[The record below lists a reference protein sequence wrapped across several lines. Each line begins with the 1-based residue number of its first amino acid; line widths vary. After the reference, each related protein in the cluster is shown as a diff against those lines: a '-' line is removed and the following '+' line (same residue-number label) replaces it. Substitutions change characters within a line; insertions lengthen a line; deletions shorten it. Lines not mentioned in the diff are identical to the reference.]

1 MKERAGG
8 VIRRAGANARGQ
20 MQSLA
25 APLNEPD
32 APAWTATL
40 AATPEPAAPPT
51 AAECLAIMETCAGRL
66 RTLILSQPARKLIGF
81 IWAHWT
87 LGAPGET
94 GANAAPEGDTE
105 GAASLL
111 LAYVHAVLSAHDED
125 PNAHFN
131 ELACADII
139 SYADE
144 MYAAARQYCDAL
156 AADPNAKPIEPVAKA
171 AFMFRTHRPDVLD
184 SEFLAFVLQSHD
196 EALRLRHGIGAADI
210 VKRLVALPEVQRS
223 VRERAA
229 NAIEAQMNAVA
240 MLATERAVST
250 EDAAAIWN
258 DEEREQA
265 KAAVRGYTELLD
277 GGLCNLSAHTDLPIT
292 LLRDLSYEQGSETHF
307 FAEGATAGTP
317 LRTFPARVKPLLKLK
332 GDFFA
337 PDPAF
342 GRADA
347 HRPLLAP
354 LAADDRAGFEARQN
368 MSSQNAFAR
377 ALSEQL
383 KGARIDTGVCFRD
396 PESHE
401 WTDCDLVIRMD
412 DVLIVVDAKAAATL
426 APPPAD
432 FEAHAANVMR
442 TVGGAYDR
450 CRRFIDYLGGSGEV
464 PIFRRNGG
472 RTMESGRVRLRDY
485 SLVLPIG
492 LSVESLAP
500 LSGMVT
506 ALPSIKP
513 ILGRYAFMAMSV
525 DDLMLL
531 RRVLP
536 TREEFLDYM
545 RFRQGASHGGA
556 TQHHFEA
563 DYLADYAAAVA
574 AEIAVEPEPEIAAE
588 ESAPV
593 AEVAPAI
600 EPVPEPVVE
609 AAPEPDRPREIA
621 SLLAALKSAGEAGW
635 QRASEAIRAR
645 EGEAAVTLANALS
658 EAAATLATQENRW
671 LHDAHEPQ
679 LFVWL
684 QRTGTRADLAMLRQK
699 AKATAVTS
707 GVPSI
712 IAVLAHASTPGEFS
726 RAVSVGIV
734 VPTKDSSEYRKLRA
748 ESAEARAREELA
760 KLRQPKAEAAAPP
773 PRKMGRN
780 EPCFCGS
787 GKKFKRCHG
796 K

>member
-1 MKERAGG
+1 
-8 VIRRAGANARGQ
+8 
-20 MQSLA
+20 MQSSAAALSEPDTVDLA
-25 APLNEPD
+25 AMP
-32 APAWTATL
+32 APAEPAL
-40 AATPEPAAPPT
+40 AADHAAPS

-94 GANAAPEGDTE
+94 GANAAPDGDTE

-111 LAYVHAVLSAHDED
+111 LAYVHAVLAAHEED

-144 MYAAARQYCDAL
+144 MYAAARLYCDVL
-156 AADPNAKPIEPVAKA
+156 AADPGAKPIEPVAKA
-171 AFMFRTHRPDVLD
+171 AFMFRTHRPSVLD
-184 SEFLAFVLQSHD
+184 AEFLTFVLQPHD
-196 EALRLRHGIGAADI
+196 EALRQRHGIGAADI
-210 VKRLVALPEVQRS
+210 VKRLVALPDVVRG
-223 VRERAA
+223 VREKAA

-240 MLATERAVST
+240 TLATERAVST

-292 LLRDLSYEQGSETHF
+292 LLRDLSYEQGSDARF
-307 FAEGATAGTP
+307 FAEGANAGTP
-317 LRTFPARVKPLLKLK
+317 LRTFPARVKPLLKLR

-337 PDPAF
+337 PDPSF

-354 LAADDRAGFEARQN
+354 LAADDRAAFEARQTAT
-368 MSSQNAFAR
+368 SQNAFAR
-377 ALSEQL
+377 ALSDQL
-383 KGARIDTGVCFRD
+383 KGARLDTGVCFRD

-412 DVLIVVDAKAAATL
+412 DVLIVVDAKAAAML
-426 APPPAD
+426 HKPAAD
-432 FEAHAANVMR
+432 FEAHAASVMR
-442 TVGGAYDR
+442 TVGSAYDR
-450 CRRFIDYLGGSGEV
+450 CRRFIDYLGGSPEV

-472 RTMESGRVRLRDY
+472 RTMENGRIRLRDY

-492 LSVESLAP
+492 LSIESLAP

-545 RFRQGASHGGA
+545 RFRQSASHGGA
-556 TQHHFEA
+556 TPHHFEA

-574 AEIAVEPEPEIAAE
+574 AEIAVEPEDESAAD

-593 AEVAPAI
+593 ADVAPVV

-609 AAPEPDRPREIA
+609 TIAPEPDRPREIA
-621 SLLAALKSAGEAGW
+621 SLLAVLKSAGEAGW
-635 QRASEAIRAR
+635 QRAADAIRAR
-645 EGEAAVTLANALS
+645 EGEAAATLANALNES
-658 EAAATLATQENRW
+658 AATLATQENRW
-671 LHDAHEPQ
+671 LHDAGEPQ
-679 LFVWL
+679 LFIWL
-684 QRTGTRADLAMLRQK
+684 QRTGTRADLAMVKQK
-699 AKATAVTS
+699 AKATAVSS
-707 GVPSI
+707 GVSSI
-712 IAVLAHASTPGEFS
+712 IAVLAHTGTAGEFS

-734 VPTKDSSEYRKLRA
+734 VPTKDSTEYRKLRA
-748 ESAEARAREELA
+748 ESAEARAREELT
-760 KLRQPKAEAAAPP
+760 KLRQPKVEAAATPP